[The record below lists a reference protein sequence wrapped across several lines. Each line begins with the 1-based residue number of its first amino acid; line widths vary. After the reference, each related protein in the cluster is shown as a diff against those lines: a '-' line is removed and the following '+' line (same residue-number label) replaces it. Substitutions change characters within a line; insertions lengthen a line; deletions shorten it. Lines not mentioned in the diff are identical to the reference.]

1 MEKLALGIDIGGTN
15 CAYGLI
21 NKNGDVIYENS
32 VKTNFFKKSN
42 QFAEYIKNE
51 PTLIKFKNKIIGIGI
66 GAPNGNHFTGEIQF
80 APNLPWEQGIIPIK
94 AIFETILELPTLL
107 TNDANAA
114 AEGEKLFGLG
124 KELKDFIV
132 ITLGTGL
139 GSGIYINNE
148 LLYGAHGMAG
158 ELGHIS
164 VVKNGRNC
172 KCGKNGCLETYASSS
187 GIVTSYIEFKNI
199 KFKNSSLYNLRTV
212 SAKDI
217 FEHAEN
223 NDEFANYLIEFTAEI
238 LGDALANFSAFSD
251 PEAFILFGG
260 ISQSGEKFRLLVQ
273 KNFEKNILP
282 IYKNKIKILTS
293 KLHNKNAAI
302 LGNSASVF
310 SKIKN

>member
-21 NKNGDVIYENS
+21 NRNGDVIYENS
-32 VKTNFFKKSN
+32 IKTDFFKESIK
-42 QFAEYIKNE
+42 FAEYIKNE
-51 PTLIKFKNKIIGIGI
+51 PILIKYFNEIVGIGI

-80 APNLPWEQGIIPIK
+80 APNLPWEKGIIPIK
-94 AIFETILELPTLL
+94 SIFENLLHLPTLL

-114 AEGEKLFGLG
+114 AEGEKLFGYG
-124 KELKDFIV
+124 KEFKDFVV

-158 ELGHIS
+158 ELGHIT
-164 VVKNGRNC
+164 VLKNGRNC
-172 KCGKNGCLETYASSS
+172 KCGKNGCLETYASST
-187 GIVTSYIEFKNI
+187 GIVNSFLEFKNT
-199 KFKNSSLYNLRTV
+199 KYKRSSLFALNSV

-217 FEHAEN
+217 FEHAEKQ
-223 NDEFANYLIEFTAEI
+223 DEFANYLIEFTAEI
-238 LGDALANFSAFSD
+238 LGEALANFSAFSD

-260 ISQSGEKFRLLVQ
+260 IAQSGENFRFLVQ
-273 KNFEKNILP
+273 KYFDENLLA

-293 KLHNKNAAI
+293 KLNNKNAAL
-302 LGNSASVF
+302 LGNCASVF
-310 SKIKN
+310 SKINN